1 MVRQTEPRLAGI
13 LDTIQADCA
22 AVVRLDQVDDGR
34 LAADATKVLPG
45 AVSLVVLAQEL
56 FFETV
61 EHLTSKVI
69 VGEATLRT
77 LYEQN
82 LDIADGRLNWETYRL
97 VKRFHEAG
105 YRGIPLPASNSV
117 YDQRF
122 LESVVSYRHAAEAA
136 GLGVLGWHGLL
147 LTPQYGPRVRLAAV
161 ATDSPLEPA
170 LLAEMEDPCV
180 KCRGACVRA
189 CPAGAI
195 STPGAG
201 ERYAVDRHR
210 CATYLTAVAT
220 CAECIRV
227 CPPGRKPLGSSS

>member
-1 MVRQTEPRLAGI
+1 MARQTEPKLDGI
-13 LDTIQADCA
+13 LETAEVDCA
-22 AVVRLDQVDDGR
+22 GVVRLDRVDDGR
-34 LAADATKVLPG
+34 LATDAARALPG
-45 AVSLVVLAQEL
+45 AVSLVVLALEL

-61 EHLTSKVI
+61 EHLTSKVL

-82 LDIADGRLNWETYRL
+82 AEIVDGRLNWETYRL
-97 VKRFHEAG
+97 VKHLHEAG
-105 YRGIPLPASNSV
+105 YRGVPLPASGSV

-147 LTPQYGPRVRLAAV
+147 LTPRYGPRVRLAAV
-161 ATDSPLEPA
+161 ATDAPLEPTA
-170 LLAEMEDPCV
+170 PAAMEDPCV
-180 KCRGACVRA
+180 TCRGACVRA

-195 STPGAG
+195 LTPAAG
-201 ERYAVDRHR
+201 EPYTVDRHR
-210 CATYLTAVAT
+210 CSTYLAAVAT

-227 CPPGRKPLGSSS
+227 CPPGRKPLESAS